1 MNIELNHAES
11 ELQSEEAA
19 LHAELTRLA
28 QVSAELSTRMA
39 ALQRSAS
46 AAGAAD
52 IARRSLGAPPPVD
65 ADAGFRQAV
74 AAREAAVQARR
85 EANAAVRA
93 QVQQVKGQLQKLAQQ
108 VVADEKAVLQ
118 AKAAAEAAAKTVTA
132 APVPPP
138 PPKTP
143 TPPRVSAVPQS
154 APPRRQSPRVRMQA
168 AIDLSSDDNFFN
180 GFSSNISDGGLFV
193 ATVNL
198 LPLGTDVDLAF
209 TLPSG
214 ERIEAKGTVQWV
226 REVND
231 KLPDAFPG
239 MGVAFKDLSAQAQ
252 EAINGFVAQR
262 EPLFYDAA

>member
-1 MNIELNHAES
+1 MNIDLNHAES

-52 IARRSLGAPPPVD
+52 IARRSLGGPPPVD

-118 AKAAAEAAAKTVTA
+118 
-132 APVPPP
+132 
-138 PPKTP
+138 
-143 TPPRVSAVPQS
+143 
-154 APPRRQSPRVRMQA
+154 PRRPRR
-168 AIDLSSDDNFFN
+168 
-180 GFSSNISDGGLFV
+180 
-193 ATVNL
+193 
-198 LPLGTDVDLAF
+198 
-209 TLPSG
+209 
-214 ERIEAKGTVQWV
+214 R
-226 REVND
+226 
-231 KLPDAFPG
+231 
-239 MGVAFKDLSAQAQ
+239 
-252 EAINGFVAQR
+252 
-262 EPLFYDAA
+262 